1 MPFLRR
7 KTSPGTAFEPKFAAL
22 ERVVDAVTN
31 IFFSPP
37 LDETV
42 REPARVRPATPTLT
56 ETKYSCVRVAP
67 GDASRFIT
75 RLASAVHG
83 YRAVLYAYLAEKEK
97 VLVPTL
103 RAFFTPEE
111 VFAAFAEVLRKTPRA
126 AFGSLVHHLA
136 GGEEAV
142 KAFNARSVV
151 SRSWRFGYGE
161 TVKHRAEYRAKME
174 FLLERLLA
182 GDERL
187 GKNKSAFG
195 ATNRKTTLERVN
207 ALTPLD
213 LNERLVVNPTSSEA
227 LALAIADELGSGRGT
242 VAGADVARSRT
253 SQTKARLVNLAI
265 GV

>member
-7 KTSPGTAFEPKFAAL
+7 KASPGTAFEPKFAAL
-22 ERVVDAVTN
+22 ERVVDAVSN

-42 REPARVRPATPTLT
+42 REPARVRPATPTRT
-56 ETKYSCVRVAP
+56 ETGVRVAP

-187 GKNKSAFG
+187 GKKNKSAFG
-195 ATNRKTTLERVN
+195 ATSTKTTLERVN

-253 SQTKARLVNLAI
+253 SQTKARVNLAI

>member
-22 ERVVDAVTN
+22 ERVVDAVSN

-42 REPARVRPATPTLT
+42 REPARVRPATPTRT
-56 ETKYSCVRVAP
+56 ETGVRVAP

-142 KAFNARSVV
+142 RAFNARAVV

-161 TVKHRAEYRAKME
+161 TVKHRSAYRAKVE
-174 FLLERLLA
+174 ARLERLLA
-182 GDERL
+182 GGRVV
-187 GKNKSAFG
+187 
-195 ATNRKTTLERVN
+195 ERVEADAEAREDGTYPLA
-207 ALTPLD
+207 ALLP
-213 LNERLVVNPTSSEA
+213 NVRWPEVRRAFFWKVKILV
-227 LALAIADELGSGRGT
+227 
-242 VAGADVARSRT
+242 
-253 SQTKARLVNLAI
+253 
-265 GV
+265 

>member
-7 KTSPGTAFEPKFAAL
+7 KTSLGTAFEPKFAAL
-22 ERVVDAVTN
+22 ERVVDAVSN
-31 IFFSPP
+31 VFA
-37 LDETV
+37 LDDTV
-42 REPARVRPATPTLT
+42 REPARVRPATPTRT
-56 ETKYSCVRVAP
+56 ETGVRVAP

-182 GDERL
+182 GDARL

-195 ATNRKTTLERVN
+195 ATFPKTTLERVN

>member
-7 KTSPGTAFEPKFAAL
+7 KTSLGTAFEPKFAAL
-22 ERVVDAVTN
+22 ECVVDAVSN
-31 IFFSPP
+31 VFA
-37 LDETV
+37 LDDTV
-42 REPARVRPATPTLT
+42 REPARVRPATPTRT
-56 ETKYSCVRVAP
+56 ETGVRVAP

-182 GDERL
+182 GDARL

-195 ATNRKTTLERVN
+195 ATFPKTTLERVN

>member
-7 KTSPGTAFEPKFAAL
+7 KASPGTAFEPKFAAL
-22 ERVVDAVTN
+22 ERVVDAVSN

-42 REPARVRPATPTLT
+42 REPARVRPETPTRT
-56 ETKYSCVRVAP
+56 ETGVRVART
-67 GDASRFIT
+67 GDERGRFIT

-195 ATNRKTTLERVN
+195 ATSTKTTLERVN

>member
-1 MPFLRR
+1 
-7 KTSPGTAFEPKFAAL
+7 
-22 ERVVDAVTN
+22 
-31 IFFSPP
+31 
-37 LDETV
+37 
-42 REPARVRPATPTLT
+42 
-56 ETKYSCVRVAP
+56 
-67 GDASRFIT
+67 
-75 RLASAVHG
+75 
-83 YRAVLYAYLAEKEK
+83 
-97 VLVPTL
+97 
-103 RAFFTPEE
+103 
-111 VFAAFAEVLRKTPRA
+111 
-126 AFGSLVHHLA
+126 
-136 GGEEAV
+136 
-142 KAFNARSVV
+142 VV

-187 GKNKSAFG
+187 GKKSAFG

>member
-7 KTSPGTAFEPKFAAL
+7 KTSLGTAFEPKFAAL
-22 ERVVDAVTN
+22 ERVVDAVSN
-31 IFFSPP
+31 IF
-37 LDETV
+37 DDTV
-42 REPARVRPATPTLT
+42 REPARVRP
-56 ETKYSCVRVAP
+56 VRVAP

-182 GDERL
+182 GDARL

-195 ATNRKTTLERVN
+195 ATFPK
-207 ALTPLD
+207 P
-213 LNERLVVNPTSSEA
+213 PWS
-227 LALAIADELGSGRGT
+227 GSTR
-242 VAGADVARSRT
+242 
-253 SQTKARLVNLAI
+253 
-265 GV
+265 

>member
-1 MPFLRR
+1 MPFLHR
-7 KTSPGTAFEPKFAAL
+7 KADPGAAFEPKFEAL
-22 ERVVDAVTN
+22 ESVLDAV
-31 IFFSPP
+31 
-37 LDETV
+37 
-42 REPARVRPATPTLT
+42 ARLV
-56 ETKYSCVRVAP
+56 ETKSPNHKKKDFGADENEPPVRHL
-67 GDASRFIT
+67 T

-97 VLVPTL
+97 IMIPTL

-111 VFAAFAEVLRKTPRA
+111 VFTVFAETLRKTPKLV
-126 AFGSLVHHLA
+126 FGSLVHHLA

>member
-22 ERVVDAVTN
+22 ERVVDAVSN

-42 REPARVRPATPTLT
+42 REPARVRPATPTRT
-56 ETKYSCVRVAP
+56 ETGVRVAP

-182 GDERL
+182 GDARL

-195 ATNRKTTLERVN
+195 ATFPKTTLERVN

>member
-22 ERVVDAVTN
+22 ERVVDAVSNT
-31 IFFSPP
+31 FAF
-37 LDETV
+37 DETV
-42 REPARVRPATPTLT
+42 REPARVRPATPTRT
-56 ETKYSCVRVAP
+56 ETGVRVAP

>member
-1 MPFLRR
+1 M
-7 KTSPGTAFEPKFAAL
+7 
-22 ERVVDAVTN
+22 
-31 IFFSPP
+31 
-37 LDETV
+37 
-42 REPARVRPATPTLT
+42 
-56 ETKYSCVRVAP
+56 RVAP

-182 GDERL
+182 GDARL

-195 ATNRKTTLERVN
+195 ATFPKTTLERVN

-227 LALAIADELGSGRGT
+227 LALAIADELGP
-242 VAGADVARSRT
+242 AGASSPART
-253 SQTKARLVNLAI
+253 SPGAGPARRKPGWSTSPSASEEKRRGKYKIPARRRRVPPANAPSSARCDSCHRRSAKRTRFC
-265 GV
+265 GYYEGSYKVRNRPRAFPH

>member
-7 KTSPGTAFEPKFAAL
+7 KTSLGTAFEPKFAAL
-22 ERVVDAVTN
+22 ERVVDAVSN
-31 IFFSPP
+31 VFA
-37 LDETV
+37 LDDTV
-42 REPARVRPATPTLT
+42 REPARVRPATPTRT
-56 ETKYSCVRVAP
+56 ETGVRVAP

-182 GDERL
+182 GDARL

-195 ATNRKTTLERVN
+195 ATFPKTTLERVN

-227 LALAIADELGSGRGT
+227 LALAIADELGSGGGT

>member
-1 MPFLRR
+1 VPFLHR
-7 KTSPGTAFEPKFAAL
+7 KATPGASFEPKFEAL
-22 ERVVDAVTN
+22 ESVLDAV
-31 IFFSPP
+31 
-37 LDETV
+37 
-42 REPARVRPATPTLT
+42 ARLV
-56 ETKYSCVRVAP
+56 ETKSPNDKKKDFGADENEPPVRHL
-67 GDASRFIT
+67 T
-75 RLASAVHG
+75 KLASAVHG

-97 VLVPTL
+97 IIVPTL

-111 VFAAFAEVLRKTPRA
+111 VFTVFAETLRKTPKLV
-126 AFGSLVHHLA
+126 FGSLVHHLA

>member
-7 KTSPGTAFEPKFAAL
+7 KASPGTAFEPKFAAL
-22 ERVVDAVTN
+22 ERVVDAVSN

-42 REPARVRPATPTLT
+42 REPARVRPATPTRT
-56 ETKYSCVRVAP
+56 ETGVRVART
-67 GDASRFIT
+67 GDERGRFIT

-187 GKNKSAFG
+187 GKNKSFG